1 MILETRSS
9 NLYFDGCNTLDL
21 AKEYGTPLFV
31 ISETAIVEKCN
42 ELRRDFLDKYPNTRA
57 AYAAKA
63 FLTKALCKIIERE
76 RLCIDVV
83 SGGELYTCIS
93 ADFPPERIEFNG
105 NNKLEEEINMA
116 LDYGVGRIIVDNP
129 ADYQMVEK
137 AAKAK
142 RKKVKILFRITPE
155 ININS
160 HDYISTGQKE
170 SKFGVPL
177 NENIFYPLIESAI
190 ESENIDFLGF
200 HFHLGSQI
208 FDNKPYIAATIRT
221 LSLVEEIKRRYNY
234 NIQEINIGGGFGI
247 RYTAE
252 DRPQPYSY
260 YLEPVM
266 DQIYDFFDE
275 QGLER
280 PSVVI
285 EPGRSLIRE
294 SGITLYTIGNKKV
307 IPDVRTYISIDGG
320 MTDNIRPSLYNA
332 IYDGAVA
339 NKMDSKKVQSVTIC
353 GKCCESGD
361 ILIKDL
367 LVPDVERGDIMAV
380 LNTGAYCFSMSS
392 NYNKNLLPA
401 VVITKNGHS
410 RLIVKRQTYHD
421 LIARELE

>member
-1 MILETRSS
+1 MILETRNS
-9 NLYFDGCNTLDL
+9 NLYFDGCNTPDL

-42 ELRRDFLDKYPNTRA
+42 ELKRDFLDKYPNTRA

-105 NNKLEEEINMA
+105 NNKSEEEINMA
-116 LDYGVGRIIVDNP
+116 MDYGVGRIIVDNP

-137 AAKAK
+137 VAKAK

-177 NENIFYPLIESAI
+177 NENIFYPLVESAI
-190 ESENIDFLGF
+190 GSENIDFLGF

-221 LSLVEEIKRRYNY
+221 LSLVEEIKRRYDY

-252 DRPQPYSY
+252 DDPQPYSY

-275 QGLER
+275 HSLER

-285 EPGRSLIRE
+285 EPGRSLISE

-332 IYDGAVA
+332 IYDGVVA